1 MKALSKRMLIGGVG
15 IAALVGVS
23 APAAAQYYPNP
34 YGNTGGGVVGAIIN
48 AIGGYG
54 QYPYGNYGYGQGN
67 SQYAVDQ
74 CSRAVEARLNGQ
86 GQGYG
91 YANNGYGGYPNS
103 GYGNGY
109 PNNGYGYANNGYG
122 GGRIAGIT
130 RVEARSNGGLKVY
143 GVAMTNARYG
153 QYGAYGQQGY
163 GQQGYGQYSGY
174 GQQQGYGYANRNT
187 AYPDIK
193 FNCKINRSGQITD
206 VDIDR
211 LNTYNRNDYYY
222 GYRRY

>member
-1 MKALSKRMLIGGVG
+1 MIGGAG
-15 IAALVGVS
+15 IAALVGAA

-34 YGNTGGGVVGAIIN
+34 YPSPYPGYGYNNGGGVVGAIIN

-54 QYPYGNYGYGQGN
+54 QYPYGNYGYGQTN
-67 SQYAVDQ
+67 SQFAVDQ
-74 CSRAVEARLNGQ
+74 CSRAVEARIN

-91 YANNGYGGYPNS
+91 YGYGSQYGYNNGYNQ
-103 GYGNGY
+103 
-109 PNNGYGYANNGYG
+109 GYGYNNGYG
-122 GGRIAGIT
+122 GGRVAGIT

-153 QYGAYGQQGY
+153 QYGQYGAYGRPGY
-163 GQQGYGQYSGY
+163 QS
-174 GQQQGYGYANRNT
+174 A
-187 AYPDIK
+187 AYPDLK
-193 FNCKINRSGQITD
+193 FNCKLDRAGRITD

-211 LNTYNRNDYYY
+211 LPQYNQNDYYY